1 MKTISHEIVSDTIIV
16 NKSKFIGFT
25 YILESKKDIS
35 KKIKIIQSIHPSCCH
50 IAYAYQLKVN
60 KSIDQYFNDDGE
72 PSGTAGKPLLNILE
86 KKDIINTFLAVI
98 RYYGGVNL
106 GTGGLARAY
115 SKAGMMA
122 LSQSKV
128 VNLLPIK
135 IYLIN
140 IKYNMLDKIS
150 HVIYSD
156 KGIILDKNFNDEI
169 QLHVKIT
176 NDTYKKILNLFP
188 LIKIKEITN

>member
-1 MKTISHEIVSDTIIV
+1 M
-16 NKSKFIGFT
+16 
-25 YILESKKDIS
+25 
-35 KKIKIIQSIHPSCCH
+35 
-50 IAYAYQLKVN
+50 
-60 KSIDQYFNDDGE
+60 
-72 PSGTAGKPLLNILE
+72 
-86 KKDIINTFLAVI
+86 
-98 RYYGGVNL
+98 
-106 GTGGLARAY
+106 ARAY

-156 KGIILDKNFNDEI
+156 KGIILDKTFNDEI

-176 NDTYKKILNLFP
+176 NDTYKKILN
-188 LIKIKEITN
+188 